1 MSNLEST
8 AIAAL
13 LNSYK
18 EICMQLAKARE
29 QLSKSFSDQVRLEG
43 IIRKK
48 NNKIATM
55 LDKIENYEI
64 LIGILEETMPA
75 EDFKGLMDMW
85 DKEVESKNEVTG
97 DYDE

>member
-13 LNSYK
+13 LDSYK

-29 QLSKSFSDQVRLEG
+29 RLSKSFSEEVRLDG

-75 EDFKGLMDMW
+75 EDFKDLMDIW